1 MNDMQIFQNEQF
13 GSIRTVVQDGEP
25 WFVAKDVCAALELD
39 DTSKAVDRLDDDE
52 LTRIKFVSG
61 GQNRDMYAVN
71 EPGLYTLILGSRK
84 PEAKAFKRWV
94 THEVL
99 PAIRKTGRYATPG
112 TMTNALAEMHTAM
125 DLMQDLLADMKQ
137 LVPKRSSLD
146 RALAARADG
155 NLDAYHLGGHRS
167 AARRLL
173 DHEKIGRKI
182 TVYLIEEDIS
192 TEQLAAELGVSSNT
206 VFRWRRGEHAPA
218 GERLEKL
225 CEVLGCQIEDLLR

>member
-1 MNDMQIFQNEQF
+1 MGMMHDMI
-13 GSIRTVVQDGEP
+13 
-25 WFVAKDVCAALELD
+25 LE
-39 DTSKAVDRLDDDE
+39 
-52 LTRIKFVSG
+52 
-61 GQNRDMYAVN
+61 
-71 EPGLYTLILGSRK
+71 
-84 PEAKAFKRWV
+84 
-94 THEVL
+94 
-99 PAIRKTGRYATPG
+99 
-112 TMTNALAEMHTAM
+112 
-125 DLMQDLLADMKQ
+125 MKQ
-137 LVPKRSSLD
+137 LVPKGSSLD

-155 NLDAYHLGGHRS
+155 NLDAYHLGGHKS

-225 CEVLGCQIEDLLR
+225 CELLGCKITDLLR